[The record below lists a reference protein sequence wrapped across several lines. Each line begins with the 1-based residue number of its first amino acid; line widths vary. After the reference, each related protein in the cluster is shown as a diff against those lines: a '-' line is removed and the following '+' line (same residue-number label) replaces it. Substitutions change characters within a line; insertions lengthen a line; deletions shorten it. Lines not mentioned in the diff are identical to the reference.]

1 MGRINEMMNRIAL
14 INMKGGCGKT
24 TIATCLAA
32 YYANKGIKT
41 SLTDYDPQGSSINWL
56 KHRGINRP
64 TIHGIDVASK
74 KRVTSLAWQLRPPVD
89 TKISIIDTPAG
100 IELEQLR
107 KIIAQS
113 DTILIPVMQSQ
124 IDIQAAT
131 RFIEI
136 LLIQG
141 RVRVTG
147 KNIGIIANRVY
158 SHTSSY
164 QSLKKFLIQLD
175 IPLVASLRSAQCYVN
190 AIDNGIGIHELDERQ
205 AFKEQYQW
213 DKLTAWLEEN
223 RPF

>member
-1 MGRINEMMNRIAL
+1 MMNRIAL
-14 INMKGGCGKT
+14 VNMKGGCGKT

-64 TIHGIDVASK
+64 AIHGIDIASQ
-74 KRVTSLAWQLRPPVD
+74 KRLANLAWQLRPPLD

-100 IELEQLR
+100 IESEQLR
-107 KIIAQS
+107 KIIAPS

-124 IDIQAAT
+124 IDIRTAT

-136 LLIQG
+136 LLVQG

-158 SHTSSY
+158 SHTSAY
-164 QSLKKFLIQLD
+164 KSLKKFLMRLD
-175 IPLVASLRSAQCYVN
+175 IPLVARLRSAQCYIN
-190 AIDNGIGIHELDERQ
+190 AIDNGIGIHELNEEQ

-213 DKLTAWLEEN
+213 DKLTTWLEEKK
-223 RPF
+223 PL